1 MTPNAIGMLVLMF
14 AAGMALGACYFVG
27 LWQTLKRLPQTKG
40 RGRLLLVSLVV
51 RLSVL
56 LAIFYFLLQDGR
68 WERLAAALI
77 GFVVMRKI
85 LTARLGPQKTAE
97 ATQE

>member
-27 LWQTLKRLPQTKG
+27 LWQTVKRLPQTEG
-40 RGRLLLVSLVV
+40 RARLLLVSLVV

>member
-14 AAGMALGACYFVG
+14 AAGMALGALYFVG
-27 LWQTLKRLPQTKG
+27 LWQTVKRLPQAEG
-40 RGRLLLVSLVV
+40 RGLLLLVSLVV

-56 LAIFYFLLQDGR
+56 LAVFYFLLQDGR

-85 LTARLGPQKTAE
+85 LTVRLGPQKTAS
-97 ATQE
+97 AMQE

>member
-1 MTPNAIGMLVLMF
+1 MTSNTVGMLVLML
-14 AAGMALGACYFVG
+14 AAGMALGALYFGG
-27 LWQTLKRLPQTKG
+27 LWHTVKRLPQTES
-40 RGRLLLVSLVV
+40 RARLLLVSLAA

-56 LAIFYFLLQDGR
+56 LAVFYFLLQDGR

-85 LTARLGPQKTAE
+85 LTVRLGPQNPAE
-97 ATQE
+97 AIQE

>member
-1 MTPNAIGMLVLMF
+1 MTPNAMLMIVLMF
-14 AAGMALGACYFVG
+14 AAGMALGALYFAG
-27 LWQTLKRLPQTKG
+27 LWQTVKRLPQTEG
-40 RGRLLLVSLVV
+40 RGLLLLVSLVA

-56 LAIFYFLLQDGR
+56 FAVFYFLLQGGH

-85 LTARLGPQKTAE
+85 LTVRLGPQKTAA